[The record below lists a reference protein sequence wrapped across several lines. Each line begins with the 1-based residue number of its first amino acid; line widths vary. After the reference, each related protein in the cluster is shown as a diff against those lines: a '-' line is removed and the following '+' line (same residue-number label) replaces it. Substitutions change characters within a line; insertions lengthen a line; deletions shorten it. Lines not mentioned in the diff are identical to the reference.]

1 MRQNY
6 ELNINYEKNNLFD
19 ALQADNITVQLNVTI
34 YFIIQ
39 LTMYDLRPNKIWP
52 ICMYEAGM

>member
-19 ALQADNITVQLNVTI
+19 DLQTDNSTI
-34 YFIIQ
+34 VRNNIFYNPAH
-39 LTMYDLRPNKIWP
+39 Y
-52 ICMYEAGM
+52 A